1 MIVGL
6 SSCSFNI
13 DTRVKEIKHSFEAS
27 DYIAEHYDSLL
38 KYIKTLPGI
47 NGDDKAKDLLHDVY
61 ISVHK
66 AEMDGEGYDSE
77 YYNKKG
83 QEGTVLLEQ
92 FIYGRIK
99 QYAKND
105 KYRSDLVSS
114 GSVSYTKVVCIETPL
129 TTRTGYKYDK
139 NGNIITEKNYVR
151 EKCKVK
157 ACEIAA
163 SFNDGGDVEDNNDSF
178 QKAYAMA
185 STHDSLDDLMELY
198 SLREQI
204 DYCIDICSLHNI
216 NLLNILKNMDKLASL
231 LSVSSRKKT
240 ADNVFEDLH
249 KLVSYHTELAE
260 SLMSVLKFSMTN
272 RSEFDA
278 VLATY

>member
-13 DTRVKEIKHSFEAS
+13 DTRLKEIKHSFEAS

>member
-6 SSCSFNI
+6 STSSFNI
-13 DTRVKEIKHSFEAS
+13 DTALKEVKHSFEAS
-27 DYIAEHYDSLL
+27 DFIVENYDGLL
-38 KYIKTLPGI
+38 KYIKSLPGI
-47 NGDDKAKDLLHDVY
+47 NGDDKARDLLHDVY

-66 AEMDGEGYDSE
+66 AEVDGEGYDSE

-92 FIYGRIK
+92 FVYGRVK

-105 KYRSDLVSS
+105 KYRSDVVSS

-139 NGNIITEKNYVR
+139 NGKLITEKSYVR
-151 EKCKVK
+151 EKCKLK
-157 ACEIAA
+157 ACEVAA
-163 SFNDGGDVEDNNDSF
+163 SFNDGGDVDDNNDSF

-185 STHDSLDDLMELY
+185 STHDSLDSINELY

-204 DYCIDICSLHNI
+204 DYCIDVCSLHNI

-231 LSVSSRKKT
+231 LSISSRKKT

-249 KLVSYHTELAE
+249 NLVSYHTELAE